1 MPLLATK
8 LQTPRVRPDLVP
20 RPHLVEQVNAGLFR
34 KLTLICAPAGF
45 GKSTLLGEW
54 AADYGRPVAWLSL
67 DAGDNDPTRFL
78 AYLLAALQRIEET
91 VGDNLLSALQSTQPP
106 PIEESLTAL
115 VNQIGT
121 LPGNFVLILD
131 DYHLITVQPI
141 HQAIAFLLDH
151 LPANMHLVI
160 ATRSDPPLPIAR
172 LRGRAQLTELRQADL
187 RFTATEA
194 TEFLHQTTDREL
206 SADDVAALVSRTEG
220 WIAGLQ
226 MAAVSMQGHEDPAGF
241 IQALTGSD
249 RYILDY
255 LAEEVFQTQPQD
267 IQTFL
272 LHTCILDQLS
282 GSLCDA
288 VLGSGE
294 TSSSQQALE
303 YLERHNLFVV
313 PLDNERL
320 WYRYHRLFADLL
332 QRRLRSVQP
341 ELAPALHRRAS
352 EWYEHNG
359 PITAAI
365 DHALWARDFERAAQ
379 LVEDTAEGMVKRS
392 EVATLLRWVESLP
405 DNVVCPRP
413 LLIIFHAWALLLSG
427 CSIETLES
435 RVRDIDAD
443 ADGHSLEGKLA
454 ALHARIAALRG
465 DITQASELSVEALE
479 QLAEDDAFSR
489 SMAIWT
495 LGMAHWA
502 AGDGVAGRQALQEAA
517 RVSQETGNVMVAVT
531 TLSRQAGLRMLH
543 GQLHKA
549 ETLYRQALVLATDEQ
564 GARLPVAGEALI
576 GLGELCREWND
587 IKAAADYLV
596 EGIELT
602 RRSSELTALG
612 GLLSL
617 ARVRQAQ
624 GDTAAALDTLQQAR
638 QVALKTDATDLDD
651 LTVALAQA
659 RLWVEQGDLEATLR
673 WVGERKLVIDNM
685 AEEVGG
691 LGPGKTKG
699 SDEGV
704 SLTKPEKTPDIIS
717 YNFRMYEYIVLA
729 RLLFAQ
735 DRPDEALALLR
746 QLLPVMKQRG
756 RYKSVI
762 EIHVLQALA
771 LEARGDTTLALTAL
785 EQAFSLAEP
794 QGYVRV
800 FVDEGA
806 PMAKLLRQ
814 AKARGIAPEY
824 VNDLLA
830 AFDTAAYG
838 RMATSPVQSE
848 TPALVEPLSE
858 RESEILWFLSTH
870 LSSTEIADELLIS
883 PNTVRFHIKNIYA
896 KLGVHR
902 RSDAIDRARELGLL

>member
-8 LQTPRVRPDLVP
+8 LDVPRVRPDLVE
-20 RPHLVEQVNAGLFR
+20 RSHLVEWVNAGLDR

-54 AADYGRPVAWLSL
+54 AANYGRPVAWLSL
-67 DAGDNDPTRFL
+67 EESDNDSTRFL
-78 AYLLAALQRIEET
+78 AYLVAALQRIEET
-91 VGDNLLSALQSTQPP
+91 VGHNLLNALQSTQPP
-106 PIEESLTAL
+106 STEDLLTTL
-115 VNQIGT
+115 VNQIGAMSASV
-121 LPGNFVLILD
+121 VLVLD
-131 DYHLITVQPI
+131 DYHLITIQPI

-187 RFTATEA
+187 RFTAAEA
-194 TEFLHQTTDREL
+194 TEFLHQATDLEL

-226 MAAVSMQGHEDPAGF
+226 MAAISMRGQENPAGF

-255 LAEEVFQTQPQD
+255 LAEEVFEAQPSD

-272 LHTCILDQLS
+272 LHTCILNRLS
-282 GSLCDA
+282 GSLCSA
-288 VLGSGE
+288 VLEGSNVG
-294 TSSSQQALE
+294 SSQQALE
-303 YLERHNLFVV
+303 YLERHNLFVI
-313 PLDNERL
+313 PLDNERC
-320 WYRYHRLFADLL
+320 WYRYHRLFVDLL
-332 QRRLRSVQP
+332 QRRLHRAQP
-341 ELAPALHRRAS
+341 DLVPTLHRRAS

-359 PITAAI
+359 PVATAI

-379 LVEDTAEGMVKRS
+379 LIELAAEGTLKRS

-405 DNVVCPRP
+405 DQVVCSRP
-413 LLIIFHAWALLLSG
+413 LLVIFHAWALLLSG
-427 CSIETLES
+427 FSIETLES
-435 RVRDIDAD
+435 RVRDIDT
-443 ADGHSLEGKLA
+443 DGDGSSLRGKRA

-465 DITQASELSVEALE
+465 DISRASELSVQALE

-489 SMAIWT
+489 SMTIWT

-502 AGDGVAGRQALQEAA
+502 VGDGVAGRQALQEAA
-517 RVSQETGNVMVAVT
+517 RVSQATGNVMVAVT

-549 ETLYRQALVLATDEQ
+549 ETLYRQALALATDER

-576 GLGELCREWND
+576 GLGELCRERNRLE
-587 IKAAADYLV
+587 AAADYLV

-602 RRSSELTALG
+602 GRSSELTALG

-617 ARVRQAQ
+617 ARVRQAR
-624 GDTAAALDTLQQAR
+624 GDADGALDTLQQAR
-638 QVALKTDATDLDD
+638 QIALKTDATDLDD

-659 RLWVEQGDLEATLR
+659 RLWIDQGDLGAAQEWA
-673 WVGERKLVIDNM
+673 GERKLIIDNV
-685 AEEVGG
+685 ADEIGG
-691 LGPGKTKG
+691 LGPGTTER
-699 SDEGV
+699 SDGGASPTE
-704 SLTKPEKTPDIIS
+704 PAKTPDIIS
-717 YNFRMYEYIVLA
+717 YNFRMYEYVALAHVL
-729 RLLFAQ
+729 LAQ
-735 DRPDEALALLR
+735 GRPDEALTLLH
-746 QLLPVMKQRG
+746 QLLPVIEQRG
-756 RYKSVI
+756 RYKGMI

-771 LEARGDTTLALTAL
+771 LEARGDTTSALTSL
-785 EQAFSLAEP
+785 ERAFSLAEP

-806 PMAKLLRQ
+806 PMAKLLRR
-814 AKARGIAPEY
+814 AKARGTAPKY
-824 VNDLLA
+824 VNELLA
-830 AFDTAAYG
+830 ALDTSAYE
-838 RMATSPVQSE
+838 RTVTSPVHSE
-848 TPALVEPLSE
+848 TPALIEPLSE
-858 RESEILWFLSTH
+858 RESEVLWFLATH
-870 LSSTEIADELLIS
+870 LSSTEIAEELLIS

-902 RSDAIDRARELGLL
+902 RSDAVDRAKELGLF